1 MVLYFILHVLVFAVS
16 YLILYGCFSIY
27 CSLPPVTVVCSTYWC
42 HVTWTCLS
50 PVPLGFV
57 RGEPESGSAH
67 PVQEPIASPGI
78 QRAAKCPRGHGS
90 FSFYPL
96 LWVFFLCLLWEPSFF
111 QQPCLPS
118 NIGCEIL
125 KRSRPVLLWQ
135 CYSKVPIIVERNK
148 SRFSTCFITS
158 ALKWTFWTKQI
169 SPSGSCMMW
178 L

>member
-1 MVLYFILHVLVFAVS
+1 MGVFPFTVAYLRWLWFAVHT
-16 YLILYGCFSIY
+16 G
-27 CSLPPVTVVCSTYWC
+27 VM
-42 HVTWTCLS
+42 
-50 PVPLGFV
+50 
-57 RGEPESGSAH
+57 
-67 PVQEPIASPGI
+67 SPGHACPLFLLGLFVVNLSQALPI
-78 QRAAKCPRGHGS
+78 QSKNPQLPQGSKERAAKCPRGHGS

-169 SPSGSCMMW
+169 SPPGSCMMW